1 MSANKGTLYIIS
13 APSGTG
19 KGTIVAEL
27 LRSDPSIFFSV
38 SATTR
43 SPREGEVHGVNYL
56 FISREDF
63 LKTTENGG
71 MLEYAEFC
79 ENFYGTPKK
88 PVTDALEAGRDVILE
103 IETVGAMK
111 VMQSVPEAVS
121 IFILPP
127 SIAELR
133 HRLEVRGTETKEVI
147 DKRISE
153 ARAEIEKAPNYEYVV
168 VNDDLEKAIDDVKTV
183 MKAAKKMKKLNS
195 DTIKGVLA
203 KC

>member
-1 MSANKGTLYIIS
+1 MATNKGTLYIIS

-19 KGTIVAEL
+19 KGTIVTEL

-56 FISREDF
+56 FISREEF
-63 LKTTENGG
+63 LETAESGG

-79 ENFYGTPKK
+79 GNFYGTPKK
-88 PVTDALEAGRDVILE
+88 PVTDALKAGRDVILE
-103 IETVGAMK
+103 IETVGAMR
-111 VMQSVPEAVS
+111 VMQSCPEAVS

-133 HRLEVRGTETKEVI
+133 RRLEVRGTETKEVI
-147 DKRISE
+147 DKRVAE
-153 ARAEIEKAPNYEYVV
+153 AKAEIEKAPNYEYVV
-168 VNDDLEKAIDDVKTV
+168 VNDVLETAIDDVKTV
-183 MKAAKKMKKLNS
+183 MKAAKKMKKLNY

>member
-63 LKTTENGG
+63 LKTAENGG

-79 ENFYGTPKK
+79 ENFYGTPKN

-133 HRLEVRGTETKEVI
+133 HRLEVRGTETKELI

>member
-1 MSANKGTLYIIS
+1 MNKGTLYIIS

-27 LRSDPSIFFSV
+27 LRADPSIFFSV

-43 SPREGEVHGVNYL
+43 APRDGDVHGVNYL
-56 FISREDF
+56 FVSREEF
-63 LKTTENGG
+63 LEMANNGG

-79 ENFYGTPKK
+79 ENFYGTPAK
-88 PVTDALEAGRDVILE
+88 PVKDALEAGRDVILE

-111 VMQSVPEAVS
+111 VMKSCPEAVS

-133 HRLEVRGTETKEVI
+133 RRLEVRGTETKEVI
-147 DKRISE
+147 DKRVAE
-153 ARAEIEKAPNYEYVV
+153 AKAEIEKAPNYDYIV
-168 VNDDLEKAIDDVKTV
+168 VNDDLETAVEDVKTV
-183 MKAAKKMKKLNS
+183 MKAAKKVKKLNIE
-195 DTIKGVLA
+195 TIKGVLS